1 MVSVWRC
8 DGDGGG
14 GSGCMAPTREP
25 RLHPESPLFPTLLS
39 LFFFP
44 LATTR
49 GIPGWDLQ
57 DPANMRPIKATRPRL
72 NLSFVLS
79 FAPPPFSL
87 SLSPSPLY
95 LPPLSF
101 FLSLAIIRSSRD
113 NRILPAADLP
123 VLPSQWDSRSI
134 HRTTSWKMP
143 RRFFDRLIRRIS
155 DVIKTLIASC
165 DPRQFS

>member
-8 DGDGGG
+8 DGDGGS

-39 LFFFP
+39 LFFP

-72 NLSFVLS
+72 NLSFALS
-79 FAPPPFSL
+79 FAL
-87 SLSPSPLY
+87 SLSVY
-95 LPPLSF
+95 LSSSLFFPLSLWRLPEAPVTTVSF
-101 FLSLAIIRSSRD
+101 RRRTCRFYRRGGIPVPSTGRRAGKCPADFSIGLSAE
-113 NRILPAADLP
+113 
-123 VLPSQWDSRSI
+123 
-134 HRTTSWKMP
+134 
-143 RRFFDRLIRRIS
+143 
-155 DVIKTLIASC
+155 
-165 DPRQFS
+165 

>member
-1 MVSVWRC
+1 MAVMVVVVWR
-8 DGDGGG
+8 
-14 GSGCMAPTREP
+14 P
-25 RLHPESPLFPTLLS
+25 PESLVSTLNLLSFPLFSLS
-39 LFFFP
+39 LFFP

-57 DPANMRPIKATRPRL
+57 DPANMRPIKATRPRS
-72 NLSFVLS
+72 NLSFSLS
-79 FAPPPFSL
+79 FALSPSFSISL
-87 SLSPSPLY
+87 SLSLPL
-95 LPPLSF
+95 
-101 FLSLAIIRSSRD
+101 LSLAITRGSRD

-123 VLPSQWDSRSI
+123 VLPSRWDSRPI

-165 DPRQFS
+165 DPGQFS

>member
-39 LFFFP
+39 LFFP

-72 NLSFVLS
+72 NLPFALS
-79 FAPPPFSL
+79 FAPLSAYLSPSFPLSLPPSL
-87 SLSPSPLY
+87 SLS
-95 LPPLSF
+95 F
-101 FLSLAIIRSSRD
+101 SLAITRSSRD

-123 VLPSQWDSRSI
+123 VLPSRWDSRPI

-165 DPRQFS
+165 DPGQFS